1 MCYLNTYCK
10 VHFVRIPVGKE
21 SRNMKE
27 KEQLNLNRMIP
38 KAGAAIV
45 TVTVFLFAVFLIINF
60 SMGSYFVCLILPIGF
75 IMMTAGLYNEC
86 EGDRKVAAN
95 IGLILAA
102 VYAAFIMLVY
112 FSQLTTVK
120 NEQLNEQAAK
130 LLEFGKF
137 GLIFNYDL
145 LGYGVMAL
153 STFFTGLSM
162 KPDNKTDKW
171 LKALLMIH
179 GVFFFSCT
187 FMPITGMFAKISSGG
202 DGIGGRLALVAWCVY
217 FLPVGILSFLHFR
230 KR

>member
-1 MCYLNTYCK
+1 MSLNK
-10 VHFVRIPVGKE
+10 ML
-21 SRNMKE
+21 S
-27 KEQLNLNRMIP
+27 
-38 KAGAAIV
+38 KAGSAIV
-45 TVTVFLFAVFLIINF
+45 TATVFLFAVFLIINF

-75 IMMTAGLYNEC
+75 IMMTAGLHNEC
-86 EGDRKVAAN
+86 EDDRKIAAN

-112 FSQLTTVK
+112 FAQLTTVK

-162 KPDNKTDKW
+162 KPNNKTDKW

-179 GVFFFSCT
+179 GVFYFSCT
-187 FMPITGMFAKISSGG
+187 FMPITGMFAKMSSGG
-202 DGIGGRLALVAWCVY
+202 DGIGGRLALVAWCIY
-217 FLPVGILSFLHFR
+217 FLPVGILSFLHFK

>member
-1 MCYLNTYCK
+1 MISK
-10 VHFVRIPVGKE
+10 VG
-21 SRNMKE
+21 S
-27 KEQLNLNRMIP
+27 
-38 KAGAAIV
+38 AIV

-75 IMMTAGLYNEC
+75 IMMTAGLHNEC
-86 EGDRKVAAN
+86 ENDRKVAAN
-95 IGLILAA
+95 TGLILAS
-102 VYAAFIMLVY
+102 VYATFIMLVY
-112 FSQLTTVK
+112 YSQLTTVN

-130 LLEFGKF
+130 LLEFNKY

-179 GVFFFSCT
+179 GVFYFSCT
-187 FMPITGMFAKISSGG
+187 FMPMTGMFAKMSSGG

-217 FLPVGILSFLHFR
+217 FLPIGILSFLHFK